1 MIYNNCCHNLATSF
15 KLLNPGSTLQ
25 RLARQLCRVHR
36 PSQPPRSHHGPRFAG
51 RRPSYPRLHDRQET
65 RFSNFGI
72 INFVWALHSWD
83 RAENTRR
90 CGWSIPVQLV
100 STFTSLDSAA
110 SLHTKDDIISSL
122 VKASIV
128 KL

>member
-72 INFVWALHSWD
+72 IEQRTLAVVGEVYLYSWSPLLQVWIQLLHY
-83 RAENTRR
+83 TQKTTLFLP
-90 CGWSIPVQLV
+90 WSRPVLLNCRPAVQ
-100 STFTSLDSAA
+100 
-110 SLHTKDDIISSL
+110 
-122 VKASIV
+122 
-128 KL
+128 